1 MGILEYL
8 RVDRPDC
15 PGVVERAAPSGGAR
29 SCFEVA
35 VTVPMSGP
43 LSSTENAALE
53 DTRDQR
59 RPRSYVASDKRPFCL
74 WLHPDNL
81 DT

>member
-53 DTRDQR
+53 TLEIKDGLGLMLLRTN
-59 RPRSYVASDKRPFCL
+59 VPFACGYTL
-74 WLHPDNL
+74 
-81 DT
+81 TI